1 MIDNDEE
8 HYQQL
13 KSAAADIWGE
23 GLTDRRIHGLEY
35 RLHGRRAQLSVGD
48 REPKSSK
55 KVLAIFEHERFK
67 SYLIFLAIVDLRIRP
82 GTSEMI
88 FVPGSTVI
96 KVQDF

>member
-1 MIDNDEE
+1 MIETDEG

-13 KSAAADIWGE
+13 KLLAADIWGE
-23 GLTDRRIHGLEY
+23 GLTDRRIYGIEY
-35 RLHGRRAQLSVGD
+35 RSQGRRVYLSIGE
-48 REPKSSK
+48 RESTSSK

-67 SYLIFLAIVDLRIRP
+67 SYLIFLAMVDLRIRP
-82 GTSEMI
+82 GTSEII